1 MMAKRK
7 FPYGYRMEKGKITV
21 CEPEAE
27 IIRSIFR
34 GRAEGRSNWEMAK
47 ELYENQTDYFSD
59 DVKKASC
66 KISDILYNERYA
78 GADGYDAIVNTELF
92 TAVQKL
98 RGKSWTGNQTVRS
111 VAGRKKEDAVPKK
124 VQSFSTVCIPDKEV
138 FDKEKAL
145 KTELRSENADIEK
158 IRNMI
163 LDLASAKYNCIS

>member
-1 MMAKRK
+1 MAKRK

-34 GRAEGRSNWEMAK
+34 GRTEGHSNWEMAR

-59 DVKKASC
+59 DVKKASF
-66 KISDILYNERYA
+66 KISSILYDERYT
-78 GADGYDAIVNTELF
+78 GADGYEAIVDMEVF

-98 RGKSWTGNQTVRS
+98 RGKPWMEKQSPRP
-111 VAGRKKEDAVPKK
+111 VAERTAEDAVPKK
-124 VQSFSTVCIPDKEV
+124 VQTFSTVCIPNKEV

-163 LDLASAKYNCIS
+163 LDLASTKYDCIS

>member
-1 MMAKRK
+1 MAKRK
-7 FPYGYRMEKGKITV
+7 FPYGYRMEKGKIII

-27 IIRSIFR
+27 IIRAIFR
-34 GRAEGRSNWEMAK
+34 SRAEGHSNWEMAR

-66 KISDILYNERYA
+66 KISSILYDERYI
-78 GADGYDAIVNTELF
+78 GADGYEAIVDMELF

-98 RGKSWTGNQTVRS
+98 RGKSWTEKQSPRL
-111 VAGRKKEDAVPKK
+111 VAGRTAEDSAPKK
-124 VQSFSTVCIPDKEV
+124 VQTFSTVCIPNKEV

-163 LDLASAKYNCIS
+163 LDLASAKYDCIS